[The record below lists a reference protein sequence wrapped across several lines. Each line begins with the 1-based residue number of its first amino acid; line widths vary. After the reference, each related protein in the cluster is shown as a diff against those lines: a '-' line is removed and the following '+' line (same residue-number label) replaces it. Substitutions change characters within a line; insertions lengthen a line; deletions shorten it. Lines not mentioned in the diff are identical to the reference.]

1 MNLASRQSFRKKI
14 VNGRLKFY
22 LTSNDHNHKAFAN
35 IVKTGLTSKH
45 KFLLPQYFYDET
57 GSKLF
62 EQICEQP
69 EYYLTNVETSI
80 LESYSD
86 EIAEICK
93 GSLVELG
100 SGSSRKT
107 RIIMNSMLAKQ
118 NTLQYFPIDISY
130 EMLRES
136 SDALLNEYENLSITG
151 IVAEYDKGM
160 IIIKKDRSRK
170 LILFLGSSLG
180 NFNPTDAIEFIRMI
194 RNHMQDHDTFL
205 IGLDMHKDS
214 RILNAA
220 YNDSASITAQFNLN
234 ILARINRELNADFE
248 LDKFE
253 HRAFYNE
260 AKNRVEMHLVSK
272 EEQEVNIAAIGET
285 ISFREGESIHTENS
299 YKFTSDQIESM
310 VEGNFQIIRTWSDK
324 KKWYNVI
331 MLAPI

>member
-1 MNLASRQSFRKKI
+1 M
-14 VNGRLKFY
+14 KFY